1 MLEKNF
7 TEVYDKFKLQF
18 YRRVFEL
25 VRERDGS
32 LSAME
37 AFSLEVIKML
47 DEPTVG
53 QFADF
58 LTISHKASSSKRRN
72 PSSRLSSI
80 KNIAVV
86 QSCSP
91 VR

>member
-1 MLEKNF
+1 MLEKSF

-18 YRRVFEL
+18 YRKVFEL

-47 DEPTVG
+47 DHPHDRTVRG
-53 QFADF
+53 FSEHFAV
-58 LTISHKASSSKRRN
+58 KRN
-72 PSSRLSSI
+72 
-80 KNIAVV
+80 V
-86 QSCSP
+86 
-91 VR
+91 